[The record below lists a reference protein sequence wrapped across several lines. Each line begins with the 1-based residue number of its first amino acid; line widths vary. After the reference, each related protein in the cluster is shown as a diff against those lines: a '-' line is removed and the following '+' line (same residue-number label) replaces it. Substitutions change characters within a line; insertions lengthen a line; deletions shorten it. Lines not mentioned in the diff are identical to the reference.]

1 MYILYCRIYQKII
14 FLFSFLLPWRK
25 PMLLSGPGSLLKLAS
40 YLSEH
45 KKEKIFIVTDQGIR
59 KAGLLEDFLRQSQE
73 LGLMVSIYD
82 KTIPN
87 PTIDNVEDAFT
98 LYKEN
103 SCQAIIGF
111 GGGSSIDCAKALG
124 ARIAKPKKKIP
135 QMKGLLQVRKKLP
148 LLIAV
153 PTTSGT
159 GSEATLAAVISN
171 SVTHEKYALNDI
183 VLIPHVAVLDPL
195 LTLGLPKHITSTT
208 GMDALTHAIEAYIG
222 KSNTKETKEMSI
234 QAMRLIFQ
242 YLETAYEQGDNL
254 EAREK
259 MQLASYYAGIAFTR
273 AYVGYVHAIAHT
285 LGGFYQVPHGLA
297 NAVIL
302 PYVLQA
308 YGKNITN
315 KLAEIYDIVSL
326 NIGAESQDEK
336 AQALIKKIN
345 AMNLA
350 MNIPDKI
357 DSIKD
362 EDLEIMVQRALAEA
376 NPLYPVPK
384 IMNAQE
390 LLTLYQQIR
399 K

>member
-25 PMLLSGPGSLLKLAS
+25 PKLLSGPGSLLKLAN

-45 KKEKIFIVTDQGIR
+45 KIEKIIIVTDQGIR

-87 PTIDNVEDAFT
+87 PTIDNVEEAFT

-135 QMKGLLQVRKKLP
+135 QMKGLLQIRKKLP

-336 AQALIKKIN
+336 AQSLIKKIN

-357 DSIKD
+357 DAIKD

>member
-25 PMLLSGPGSLLKLAS
+25 PKLLSGPGSLLKLAS

-45 KKEKIFIVTDQGIR
+45 KIEKIIIVTDQGIR

-87 PTIDNVEDAFT
+87 PTIDNVEEAFT
-98 LYKEN
+98 LYKEK

-135 QMKGLLQVRKKLP
+135 QMKGLLQIRKKLP

-336 AQALIKKIN
+336 AQALINKIN

-350 MNIPDKI
+350 MNIPGKI
-357 DSIKD
+357 DAIKD

-390 LLTLYQQIR
+390 LLALYQQIR